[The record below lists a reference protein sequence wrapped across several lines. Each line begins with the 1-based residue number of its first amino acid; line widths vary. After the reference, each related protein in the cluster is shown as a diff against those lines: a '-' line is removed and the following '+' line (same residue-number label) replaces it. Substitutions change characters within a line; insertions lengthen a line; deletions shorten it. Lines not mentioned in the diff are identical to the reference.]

1 MKVADITLLIRKAQ
15 NWFGFTYHGALRN
28 LTKHTKWQPCEKG
41 SRENIAPK
49 LYPTNKNKTPGIF
62 FSKNKTAQ
70 SECVASSTRK
80 IEEQKPI

>member
-1 MKVADITLLIRKAQ
+1 MGHFEISQ
-15 NWFGFTYHGALRN
+15 NTQNGNHV
-28 LTKHTKWQPCEKG
+28 KKG
-41 SRENIAPK
+41 TRENIAPK

-80 IEEQKPI
+80 IEE

>member
-1 MKVADITLLIRKAQ
+1 MGHFEISQNTQNGNHVKKEQGKTL
-15 NWFGFTYHGALRN
+15 
-28 LTKHTKWQPCEKG
+28 P
-41 SRENIAPK
+41 PK

-80 IEEQKPI
+80 IEE